1 MKRFVKPSMLI
12 GSILLL
18 SACKPVDWV
27 EKEWNAAFNDSEK
40 KNQSEEKKNETEK
53 KEDQAKKPD
62 QSKTPSES
70 NSGQEQN
77 QKDLPWLEE
86 TVQASSDGKSIV
98 QNPDDL
104 LVVANKERNLPG
116 DYEPKDLVIPN
127 VPFPFKED
135 LPKKKMRKEAAS
147 ALEELF
153 KGAED
158 QGLELLAQSGYRSYE
173 TQVSIFTYNANQRG
187 KEKANQ
193 VSAQPGQSEHQTG
206 LSMDVTSPKVNYG
219 LEEKFGETP
228 EGKWL
233 AENANQYGFIIRYL
247 KGKEKVTGYSYE
259 PWHLRYVGKEHAK
272 EIYKRGITLE
282 EYLDKK

>member
-1 MKRFVKPSMLI
+1 MLI
-12 GSILLL
+12 GSMVVL
-18 SACKPVDWV
+18 SACKPIDWV
-27 EKEWNAAFNDSEK
+27 EKEWNAAFNDSKKNHQAEEEK
-40 KNQSEEKKNETEK
+40 QENEKEDQNKNANQSE
-53 KEDQAKKPD
+53 
-62 QSKTPSES
+62 TPSE
-70 NSGQEQN
+70 NDDNEEPA
-77 QKDLPWLEE
+77 QKNLPWLED
-86 TVQASSDGKSIV
+86 TVQTSSNGKSIV

-116 DYEPKDLVIPN
+116 DYVPKDLVTPN

-158 QGLELLAQSGYRSYE
+158 QGLELLAQSGYRSYK

-233 AENANQYGFIIRYL
+233 AENGYKYGFIIRYL
-247 KGKEKVTGYSYE
+247 KGKEKITGYNYE

-272 EIYKRGITLE
+272 KIHEQGITLE
-282 EYLDKK
+282 EYLNKK

>member
-1 MKRFVKPSMLI
+1 MLV

-18 SACKPVDWV
+18 SACKPVDWA
-27 EKEWNAAFNDSEK
+27 ETKWNAAFHDSK
-40 KNQSEEKKNETEK
+40 EEKHVKETHQKSDDENE
-53 KEDQAKKPD
+53 
-62 QSKTPSES
+62 SKQQPEEPAAHKDEPTDEPS
-70 NSGQEQN
+70 QTA
-77 QKDLPWLEE
+77 DLPWLED
-86 TVQASSDGKSIV
+86 TVKTYDGKSIV

-104 LVVANKERNLPG
+104 LVVANKKRNLPE

-135 LPKKKMRKEAAS
+135 LPKKKMRKEAAG

-187 KEKANQ
+187 KEQANQ

-219 LEEKFGETP
+219 LEEKFGDTQ

-233 AENANQYGFIIRYL
+233 ADHAYEYGFVIRYL
-247 KGKEKVTGYSYE
+247 KGKEKITGYSYE
-259 PWHLRYVGKEHAK
+259 PWHLRYVGKENAK
-272 EIYKRGITLE
+272 EIHDRGITIE
-282 EYLDKK
+282 EYLEKP

>member
-1 MKRFVKPSMLI
+1 MLI
-12 GSILLL
+12 GSMLLL
-18 SACKPVDWV
+18 SACKPIDWV
-27 EKEWNAAFNDSEK
+27 ENEWNAAFNDSEGK
-40 KNQSEEKKNETEK
+40 KQTDENKQKQEKKADQNKQSDETG
-53 KEDQAKKPD
+53 
-62 QSKTPSES
+62 TPSE
-70 NSGQEQN
+70 NDNKEEPA
-77 QKDLPWLEE
+77 QKDLPWLED

-104 LVVANKERNLPG
+104 LVVANKERNLPA

-135 LPKKKMRKEAAS
+135 LPKKKMRNEAAG

-158 QGLELLAQSGYRSYE
+158 QGLELLAQSGYRSYD
-173 TQVSIFTYNANQRG
+173 TQVSIFTFNANQRG

-219 LEEKFGETP
+219 LEEKFGETK

-233 AENANQYGFIIRYL
+233 ADNAYQYGFIIRYL

-259 PWHLRYVGKEHAK
+259 PWHLRYVGKENAK
-272 EIYKRGITLE
+272 EIHDRGITLE
-282 EYLDKK
+282 EYLEKK